1 MSVVLPDLEMVTW
14 LRGAVTARL
23 VLARKATP
31 GPWAREATGDK
42 GNSWA
47 AGFVMGEDENPLSGE
62 VEHGR
67 GVVIDGVCESIDG
80 HLSDGAHIA
89 ANDPQDT
96 IARCEAELDILN
108 AHYILH
114 REDRSEEY
122 AEYSVTP
129 HPGAHGCDFGCVS
142 CHYRGL
148 GGVWGQGVCYTVRR
162 MALGYRHWPGWKEK
176 WGAWHSTSPSTT
188 TG

>member
-1 MSVVLPDLEMVTW
+1 MLPDLEMVTW
-14 LRGAVTARL
+14 LRGAVAARL
-23 VLARKATP
+23 VLARKATQVP
-31 GPWAREATGDK
+31 WEPEGDDPTDDEVWIDVDGEEWRHVVCRGPD
-42 GNSWA
+42 SH
-47 AGFVMGEDENPLSGE
+47 ENM
-62 VEHGR
+62 
-67 GVVIDGVCESIDG
+67 I
-80 HLSDGAHIA
+80 HIA
-89 ANDPQDT
+89 ANDPRDT
-96 IARCEAELDILN
+96 IARCEAELDILS

-129 HPGAHGCDFGCVS
+129 HPGAYGCDFGCVF

-148 GGVWGQGVCYTVRR
+148 GGVWGQGICYTVRR

-176 WGAWHSTSPSTT
+176 WGAWHSTSPSTS